1 MSEDRSMSTI
11 ELDLDVALREL
22 GDLLVG
28 PRATGLAERVRARIE
43 AEQPRRATVPW
54 WLAVLGRARGIERGP
69 DRSRRLRRSLLLAV
83 AALLLV
89 VAAVAAAIGYGLP
102 GIRILFGPPPSIPV
116 SPSVPASAA
125 PGTGLGL
132 GTALSLDEARDLVD
146 FEIALPGGA
155 SIGPPDAVFLSG
167 GRLALAWG
175 TDPAL
180 PGTAAEGL
188 GLLIIELR
196 ATIDEGMIE
205 KLLRSGTHVE
215 PITVDG
221 APGYWIEGERHFLA
235 YLAPDGTQIDDTG
248 REVGNSLLWTRD
260 GVTYRLEG
268 ELTRDAA
275 IALAETMR

>member
-1 MSEDRSMSTI
+1 
-11 ELDLDVALREL
+11 
-22 GDLLVG
+22 
-28 PRATGLAERVRARIE
+28 
-43 AEQPRRATVPW
+43 
-54 WLAVLGRARGIERGP
+54 
-69 DRSRRLRRSLLLAV
+69 V

-125 PGTGLGL
+125 PGAGLGL

-155 SIGPPDAVFLSG
+155 AIGPPDAVFLSG

-175 TDPAL
+175 QIPRF
-180 PGTAAEGL
+180 PGTAGRAGAAHHRA
-188 GLLIIELR
+188 R
-196 ATIDEGMIE
+196 ATSTG
-205 KLLRSGTHVE
+205 RSAFSGGARRA
-215 PITVDG
+215 ITVDS
-221 APGYWIEGERHFLA
+221 APAAGSRVSALLL
-235 YLAPDGTQIDDTG
+235 LAPDGTRMRHRG
-248 REVGNSLLWTRD
+248 RWLSSGRD
-260 GVTYRLEG
+260 GVTIGSG